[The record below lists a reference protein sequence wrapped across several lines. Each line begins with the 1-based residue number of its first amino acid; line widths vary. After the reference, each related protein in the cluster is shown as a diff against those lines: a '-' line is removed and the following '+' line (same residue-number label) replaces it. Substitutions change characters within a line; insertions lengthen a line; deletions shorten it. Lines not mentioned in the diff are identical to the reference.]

1 MTKREKLLAAI
12 RANPKTVR
20 FDDAC
25 KIAERLGF
33 THKGGQGSHCA
44 FGRTD
49 EPDLLNFQ
57 SRGGCIPPYQARQLI
72 RMMDKYGGEHDEVSD

>member
-1 MTKREKLLAAI
+1 MTKREKLLASI

-20 FDDAC
+20 FEDAC
-25 KIAERLGF
+25 KVAERLGF
-33 THKGGQGSHCA
+33 THKGGQGSHRV

-57 SRGGCIPPYQARQLI
+57 NRGGTVPPYQVRQLI
-72 RMMDKYGGEHDEVSD
+72 SMMDKYGGEDDEVPD